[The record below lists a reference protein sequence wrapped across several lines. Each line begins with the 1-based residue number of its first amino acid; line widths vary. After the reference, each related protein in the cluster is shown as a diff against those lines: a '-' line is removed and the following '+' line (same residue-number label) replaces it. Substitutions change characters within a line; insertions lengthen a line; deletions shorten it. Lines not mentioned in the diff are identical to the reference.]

1 MKKTPKMLAALLTA
15 ALAAAPVLP
24 AAAAA
29 PSGQAAGQGAPADT
43 QGHWAR
49 EAISQWM
56 ANGVATGYP
65 DGSFKP
71 DGSITRAE
79 FATLINKVFG
89 FSGASGQ
96 PFGDVKEG
104 AWYQSALSAARSAG
118 YYEGS
123 DGNKALPLAAISRQ
137 DAAAMLARVFQLEP
151 NDSASGGLAFIDA
164 AQISGYARQAV
175 QSLAGMLSGYPDGSF
190 RPSGAMTRAEAVT
203 LLNKLVAG
211 YYAQAG
217 ASAQGKVAG
226 NALVNHDG
234 VVLKGMAISGNLYLT
249 PGIGSGDAT
258 LDGVKVAG
266 KTFIA
271 GGGPNSVHIYD
282 SELHEVL
289 VNRPDGQV
297 RIQASGT
304 AISRLVVSSPSK
316 VELEGGTKVVS
327 VEINAAASIT
337 AGDSFSIGSLTVSV
351 SGATWNG
358 IAIEKGSYSVEKDVL
373 KPSGSPLPT
382 ATPAPSTSPS
392 ATPAPT
398 AAPTAAPTSEPTA
411 TPTVTPAPTTE
422 PTATPAPTVTPAP
435 TTAPTATPAPTVTP
449 APTMTPAPTATPA
462 PTMTPAPTV
471 TPEPTATPAAVNL
484 VDRSASA
491 QTRSLF
497 LYLNELR
504 GKNILFGQQHAT
516 TEGLSITDRD
526 GTQSDAKNAVG
537 EYPALFGWD
546 TLSLEGKEKP
556 GVAGDSEQS
565 RDNLVAVMKKAYDDG
580 GVLTLSSHMP
590 NFVTGGSFYDVKG
603 NVVSHILPGGD
614 KNAEFNAF
622 LDDIA
627 DFAHHLKDDD
637 GNLIPV
643 IFRPFHEQNGSWFWW
658 GAAFTTKDEYKEI
671 YRYTV
676 EYLRDKKEVRNFL
689 YGFSPGGGF
698 GTDESRYMETYPGDD
713 YADIIGFD
721 SYYNGEGQTW
731 FDGVVTEAKTVSGI
745 ADARGKVAALT
756 EFGYQKMRTSGN
768 STPDFFTRLSA
779 ALQSD
784 PDAKRMAY
792 MLTWANFGP
801 DSTYVPY
808 PMPDGQENQML
819 PDFIQFYNEPYSLFA
834 AGVTGAYDRKAD
846 TSGEQPFVHVASPT
860 DQSTIR
866 SNAAVIRVRVLNAAP
881 SKAVYIVEG
890 SDREIPLTLDS
901 ASGYYTAVWS
911 PAGALNGKTA
921 ALTVKVYGEDGSVLH
936 EQTNTV
942 FVKVPEIEVGTYD
955 FESGIE
961 GVQNNDGYQASVDA
975 IDAADFNGSSALKL
989 TVSGLVH
996 SDTWQEMKLELKNA
1010 KDVAGAA
1017 DLSGVKR
1024 IKFEAYVP
1032 VSAGAKGEGK
1042 GSLQAVGQLP
1052 PDWEDKYG
1060 VGTTQVSLSDLPI
1073 VTIGGVDYYRYTPVI
1088 DFANTDKL
1096 KQAGSIALSL
1106 VGSGLNADSSIP
1118 VYIDNIKLYSTYA
1131 DAVLDPAMVDDFEG
1145 YLGSNEALG
1154 SKFVHAGGDSTST
1167 ALDSAHKSGGSYG
1180 LKYTYTLAGS
1190 GYAGITKSL
1199 GGVDWSGFNA
1209 LQFWYQPDGKGQKLV
1224 MQINADGKTYE
1235 YYPDTTGTEARLVT
1249 APFNEFAPANG
1260 ATGTLTKLKLAN
1272 VQAFSIYTNAVP
1284 SGNQLTSSMYF
1295 DDIKALTDPNAGT
1308 VPNGS
1313 ANGGLPLG
1321 VLYDFE
1327 SSASNWG
1334 ADNNGLNLSAPALE
1348 DDGAGKALSS
1358 AIPANVS
1365 GEATSE
1371 LTRYG
1376 ALDFTNASTIKVK
1389 ARISGGSASA
1399 QLFIKHGSGWAWAS
1413 SGTVQLTDE
1422 YQWITLDLNGTKDAN
1437 GGKIDKS
1444 FIQAIGVQIAK
1455 ASGGGKVLIDD
1466 VTLE

>member
-1 MKKTPKMLAALLTA
+1 MKRTPKMLAALLTA
-15 ALAAAPVLP
+15 ALAAAPVLSA

-29 PSGQAAGQGAPADT
+29 PAGQTAGQGATDT

-56 ANGVATGYP
+56 ANGVAAGYP
-65 DGSFKP
+65 DGTFKP

-89 FSGASGQ
+89 FSGSSGQ
-96 PFGDVKEG
+96 PFSDVKEG
-104 AWYQSALSAARSAG
+104 AWYQAALSSARSAG

-137 DAAAMLARVFQLEP
+137 DAAAMLSRVFQLEA
-151 NDSASGGLAFIDA
+151 NDSASGSLTFIDS
-164 AQISGYARQAV
+164 AQISGYARKAV
-175 QSLAGMLSGYPDGSF
+175 QALAGIVSGYPDGSF
-190 RPSGAMTRAEAVT
+190 RPSGDMTRAEAVI

-217 ASAQGKVAG
+217 TSAEGKVAG

-234 VVLKGMAISGNLYLT
+234 VVLKGLSISGNLYLT

-266 KTFIA
+266 KTFLA
-271 GGGPNSVHIYD
+271 GGGPNSVHIRD
-282 SELHEVL
+282 SRLNEVL

-297 RIQASGT
+297 RVWASGT
-304 AISRLVVSSPSK
+304 EISRLVVGSPSK
-316 VELEGGTKVVS
+316 VELEGGTKVGS

-337 AGDSFSIGSLTVSV
+337 ASDSFSIGSLAVNV

-358 IAIEKGSYSVEKDVL
+358 IAIERGVYYVENGAL

-382 ATPAPSTSPS
+382 ATPAPSTPP
-392 ATPAPT
+392 AVTPAPT
-398 AAPTAAPTSEPTA
+398 AAPTAAPTVNPSPTAEPTA
-411 TPTVTPAPTTE
+411 TPAPTAAPS
-422 PTATPAPTVTPAP
+422 PTTAPTPTPAPTVTPAP
-435 TTAPTATPAPTVTP
+435 P
-449 APTMTPAPTATPA
+449 
-462 PTMTPAPTV
+462 
-471 TPEPTATPAAVNL
+471 AVNL
-484 VDRSASA
+484 VDRNASA

-537 EYPALFGWD
+537 DYPALFGWD

-556 GVAGDSEQS
+556 GVAGDFEQS
-565 RDNLVAVMKKAYDDG
+565 RDNLVGVMKKAYDDG

-622 LDDIA
+622 LDNIA

-637 GNLIPV
+637 GNPIPV

-731 FDGVVTEAKTVSGI
+731 FDGVVTEARTVSGI

-756 EFGYQKMRTSGN
+756 EFGYQKMKTSGN
-768 STPDFFTRLSA
+768 STPDFFTKLSA

-784 PDAKRMAY
+784 PDAIRMAY

-808 PMPDGQENQML
+808 PLPDGQENQML

-834 AGVTGAYDRKAD
+834 AGVTGAYNRKAD
-846 TSGEQPFVHVASPT
+846 TSKEQPFVHVASPT

-866 SNAAVIRVRVLNAAP
+866 SNTAVIRVRVLDAAP
-881 SKAVYIVEG
+881 SKAVYLVEG
-890 SDREIPLTLDS
+890 SNREMPLTLD
-901 ASGYYTAVWS
+901 AATGYYTAVWS
-911 PAGALNGKTA
+911 PAGSLNGKTA

-942 FVKVPEIEVGTYD
+942 FVKVPEIEIGTYD
-955 FESGIE
+955 FESGIQ
-961 GVQNNDGYQASVDA
+961 GVQNNGGYQASVDA
-975 IDAADFNGSSALKL
+975 IDAADFNGSAALKL
-989 TVSGLVH
+989 TVSDLVY

-1010 KDVAGAA
+1010 KEVAGSA
-1017 DLSGVKR
+1017 DLGGVKR

-1032 VSAGAKGEGK
+1032 VSAGAKSEGK

-1060 VGTTQVSLSDLPI
+1060 MGTTQVSLSDLPI
-1073 VTIGGVDYYRYTPVI
+1073 VAIGGVDYYRYTPVI
-1088 DFANTDKL
+1088 DFANEDKL
-1096 KQAGSIALSL
+1096 KQAGSIALSI

-1167 ALDSAHKSGGSYG
+1167 ALDSAHKSSGSYG

-1235 YYPDTTGTEARLVT
+1235 YYPDTTGTEAKLII

-1284 SGNQLTSSMYF
+1284 NGNQLTGSMYF

-1327 SSASNWG
+1327 SSASSWSV
-1334 ADNNGLNLSAPALE
+1334 DSNGLNLSAPALE
-1348 DDGAGKALSS
+1348 DDGAGKALGS
-1358 AIPANVS
+1358 AIPASVS

-1376 ALDFTNASTIKVK
+1376 ALDFTNASRIKVK

-1444 FIQAIGVQIAK
+1444 FIQAVGVQIAK
-1455 ASGGGKVLIDD
+1455 ASGGGKVFIDD

>member
-1 MKKTPKMLAALLTA
+1 
-15 ALAAAPVLP
+15 
-24 AAAAA
+24 
-29 PSGQAAGQGAPADT
+29 
-43 QGHWAR
+43 
-49 EAISQWM
+49 
-56 ANGVATGYP
+56 
-65 DGSFKP
+65 
-71 DGSITRAE
+71 
-79 FATLINKVFG
+79 
-89 FSGASGQ
+89 
-96 PFGDVKEG
+96 
-104 AWYQSALSAARSAG
+104 
-118 YYEGS
+118 
-123 DGNKALPLAAISRQ
+123 
-137 DAAAMLARVFQLEP
+137 
-151 NDSASGGLAFIDA
+151 
-164 AQISGYARQAV
+164 
-175 QSLAGMLSGYPDGSF
+175 
-190 RPSGAMTRAEAVT
+190 
-203 LLNKLVAG
+203 
-211 YYAQAG
+211 
-217 ASAQGKVAG
+217 
-226 NALVNHDG
+226 
-234 VVLKGMAISGNLYLT
+234 
-249 PGIGSGDAT
+249 
-258 LDGVKVAG
+258 
-266 KTFIA
+266 
-271 GGGPNSVHIYD
+271 
-282 SELHEVL
+282 
-289 VNRPDGQV
+289 
-297 RIQASGT
+297 
-304 AISRLVVSSPSK
+304 
-316 VELEGGTKVVS
+316 
-327 VEINAAASIT
+327 
-337 AGDSFSIGSLTVSV
+337 
-351 SGATWNG
+351 
-358 IAIEKGSYSVEKDVL
+358 
-373 KPSGSPLPT
+373 
-382 ATPAPSTSPS
+382 
-392 ATPAPT
+392 
-398 AAPTAAPTSEPTA
+398 
-411 TPTVTPAPTTE
+411 
-422 PTATPAPTVTPAP
+422 
-435 TTAPTATPAPTVTP
+435 
-449 APTMTPAPTATPA
+449 MTPA
-462 PTMTPAPTV
+462 
-471 TPEPTATPAAVNL
+471 PAAVNL
-484 VDRSASA
+484 VDRKASA

-556 GVAGDSEQS
+556 GVAGDFEQS
-565 RDNLVAVMKKAYDDG
+565 RDNLAAVMKKAYDDG

-622 LDDIA
+622 LDNIA
-627 DFAHHLKDDD
+627 DFAHHLKDDNGD
-637 GNLIPV
+637 PIPV

-698 GTDESRYMETYPGDD
+698 GTDESRYLETYPGDD

-721 SYYNGEGQTW
+721 SYYNGEGQSW

-745 ADARGKVAALT
+745 ADARDKVAALT
-756 EFGYQKMRTSGN
+756 EFGYQKMMTSGN

-819 PDFIQFYNEPYSLFA
+819 PDFIRFYNEPYSLFA

-866 SNAAVIRVRVLNAAP
+866 SNTAVIRVRVLNAAP
-881 SKAVYIVEG
+881 SKAVYLVEG

-921 ALTVKVYGEDGSVLH
+921 ALTVKVYAEDGSVLH

-961 GVQNNDGYQASVDA
+961 GVQNNGGYQASVDA
-975 IDAADFNGSSALKL
+975 IDAAEFNGSSALKL
-989 TVSGLVH
+989 TVGGLVY

-1010 KDVAGAA
+1010 KEVAGAA
-1017 DLSGVKR
+1017 DLSGVNR
-1024 IKFEAYVP
+1024 VKFEAYVP
-1032 VSAGAKGEGK
+1032 VSAGAKSEGK

-1060 VGTTQVSLSDLPI
+1060 MGTTQVSLSDLPI
-1073 VTIGGVDYYRYTPVI
+1073 VTIGGVDYYRYAPVI
-1088 DFANTDKL
+1088 DFADADKL

-1167 ALDSAHKSGGSYG
+1167 ALDSAHKNSGSYG

-1284 SGNQLTSSMYF
+1284 GGNQLTSSMYF
-1295 DDIKALTDPNAGT
+1295 DDIKALTDPDAGT

-1334 ADNNGLNLSAPALE
+1334 VDSNGLSLSAPALE
-1348 DDGAGKALSS
+1348 DEGAGKALSS

-1376 ALDFTNASTIKVK
+1376 ALDFTNASRIKVK

-1422 YQWITLDLNGTKDAN
+1422 YQWITLDLIDTKDAN

-1455 ASGGGKVLIDD
+1455 ASGGGKVFIDD
-1466 VTLE
+1466 VILE